1 MGNQD
6 GKLKRTA
13 DVRDRADCR
22 PEDGENVRKGGRKS
36 HGKHSELQGKKRGK
50 SESRSSVFSN
60 LRIRRNLSRSK
71 DGTTCGSNDDV
82 LGGQHLQ
89 TDEIGST
96 HSAATK
102 TPEISIS
109 ADEGGLSDTDAEHT
123 HINRSLE
130 AAASHEIQE
139 GQKTSSGSDTDI
151 YSFHSATEQDDLLF
165 DIQMAIKM
173 QFSQDGTQEGGS
185 DYLSKVLQGPLT
197 SSQTVFWDAGDQLPS
212 SKEGVVSSVQT
223 YEKEEIVSIKATQV
237 ERETS
242 ISEGGHQAS
251 EADTTCI
258 VTSGPD
264 GSSSQVYESEEL
276 TSLHVKCREDSDI
289 GVESSER
296 NVGNN
301 TGIKVEKGDLFLKTN
316 DTVYAEDLPGADTP
330 ESPTASRNS
339 PENAQPP
346 TAKREQTF
354 WNGSFRGHFFAN
366 DAAGFRKHR
375 GNGLQGNSSR
385 SADWTNELIKVQKK
399 SIRKRSIPD
408 IADESA
414 VPRKFSSVP
423 ASSFSLSNVQGQ
435 TLLEKLFSQQR
446 NAAVDAE
453 KLCSEIVSM
462 SLLLPFSDC
471 FREQCTKSTEQIP
484 SNVHQSQFPTW
495 AAVNQ
500 PTHSMNS
507 LEECFPQRI
516 QAIWSPSSDSLHE
529 KPEKTSVEFGF
540 QEKAMKHTQ
549 DKDMKE
555 DHINIIQQLEQTIQ
569 DLKAKLAEHE
579 RQYTQP
585 SDSAIKEPEDQSIIF
600 SEPFATNDCT
610 PNLSLKNHVQ
620 GKSVQTSPVAE
631 YVLQEV
637 PLFHTET
644 FQNSSGKQLLSQR
657 DDCSAYLLQKSN
669 SQQSVNEAPEC
680 LNPPSGKEITSGQV
694 NHLVSPSTALN
705 CAGYLEKHDSLPE
718 DKVSSFSHCLS
729 TDSPTIVPHT
739 SMDIV
744 CPLSSPFH
752 SNLCIENHLTER
764 PSHATITRA
773 LQSSC
778 CTNTTHQT
786 YPNEKQ
792 TLNSLTHI
800 VPPERSTLVSASE
813 EIPPAPPLPYTTII
827 HHSSQLQLT
836 QPCNSSVPLSTAL
849 PHASIPSPPPLPCCT
864 AIFPPSVPAHIDSM
878 TAFNSLPL
886 SVHSMTAAPPLPP
899 YILPSGA
906 STIAAPPP
914 PPLPVD
920 IAIPPPPPPPPP
932 LPPLSAVSSVPPPP
946 PPPPLPPLLAVS
958 SVPPPPPPP
967 PLPPLSAVTSVPP
980 PPPLPGTS
988 GFPPPPPPLPSLPGF
1003 PPVPLPPPLPSIS
1016 GIPPAP
1022 PFPYTTVIPPPP
1034 PPPPPPAPP
1043 LPGTIQIP
1051 PPPPPPPPPLPGT
1064 AAIQS
1069 LSPMPPP
1076 PPPPPPPPILP
1087 PPASSINPFAH
1098 QQAHLP
1104 PPLPTGLFSIGL
1116 SHGKENRKA
1125 AIEPTRPMK
1134 PLYWTRIEIH
1144 GKRDISS
1151 PLVWDV
1157 VSEPKVDVDE
1167 LESLFSKT
1175 AVKEKKKP
1183 ISDTITKTK
1192 SKQVVKLL
1200 SNKRSQAV
1208 GILMSS
1214 LHLDMK
1220 DIQHAVL
1227 KMDYSVVDL
1236 ETLQALYENR
1246 AVSEEQEK
1254 IEKYFK
1260 TSKNKDPSKPLDKPE
1275 QFLYELTTIP
1285 NFSERV
1291 FCILLQTTISE
1302 NIGAIERKLELL
1314 QKICKVLKEDPAVL
1328 CILGLI
1334 LAIGNYMNGGNRTR
1348 GQADGFALD
1357 ILPKLKDVKSN
1368 DNSRNLLSYIVSYYI
1383 RHFDHNAV
1391 KEENPF
1397 ILPEP
1402 QDLFQASQMKFEDF
1416 VKDLRKLKKDVLACE
1431 TEASKVYQKCLE
1443 DHLQPFKDN
1452 IEEFLSKAKI
1462 EHEKTERILT
1472 EVHSRFLETAAYFYV
1487 KPKIGE
1493 KEVSPGSFFT
1503 IWHEFSTDFKDCWKK
1518 ENRLILQEKLKQ
1530 AEDVYKKKKEKTSI
1544 IVKPKHESGI
1554 KAKLSLLT

>member
-1 MGNQD
+1 
-6 GKLKRTA
+6 
-13 DVRDRADCR
+13 
-22 PEDGENVRKGGRKS
+22 
-36 HGKHSELQGKKRGK
+36 
-50 SESRSSVFSN
+50 
-60 LRIRRNLSRSK
+60 
-71 DGTTCGSNDDV
+71 
-82 LGGQHLQ
+82 
-89 TDEIGST
+89 
-96 HSAATK
+96 
-102 TPEISIS
+102 
-109 ADEGGLSDTDAEHT
+109 
-123 HINRSLE
+123 
-130 AAASHEIQE
+130 
-139 GQKTSSGSDTDI
+139 
-151 YSFHSATEQDDLLF
+151 
-165 DIQMAIKM
+165 
-173 QFSQDGTQEGGS
+173 
-185 DYLSKVLQGPLT
+185 
-197 SSQTVFWDAGDQLPS
+197 
-212 SKEGVVSSVQT
+212 
-223 YEKEEIVSIKATQV
+223 
-237 ERETS
+237 
-242 ISEGGHQAS
+242 
-251 EADTTCI
+251 
-258 VTSGPD
+258 
-264 GSSSQVYESEEL
+264 
-276 TSLHVKCREDSDI
+276 
-289 GVESSER
+289 
-296 NVGNN
+296 
-301 TGIKVEKGDLFLKTN
+301 
-316 DTVYAEDLPGADTP
+316 
-330 ESPTASRNS
+330 
-339 PENAQPP
+339 
-346 TAKREQTF
+346 
-354 WNGSFRGHFFAN
+354 NGSFRGHFFAN

-669 SQQSVNEAPEC
+669 SQQSVNEAPE
-680 LNPPSGKEITSGQV
+680 L
-694 NHLVSPSTALN
+694 
-705 CAGYLEKHDSLPE
+705 
-718 DKVSSFSHCLS
+718 
-729 TDSPTIVPHT
+729 
-739 SMDIV
+739 
-744 CPLSSPFH
+744 
-752 SNLCIENHLTER
+752 
-764 PSHATITRA
+764 
-773 LQSSC
+773 
-778 CTNTTHQT
+778 
-786 YPNEKQ
+786 
-792 TLNSLTHI
+792 
-800 VPPERSTLVSASE
+800 
-813 EIPPAPPLPYTTII
+813 
-827 HHSSQLQLT
+827 
-836 QPCNSSVPLSTAL
+836 PLSTAL
-849 PHASIPSPPPLPCCT
+849 PHASIPSPPPLPC
-864 AIFPPSVPAHIDSM
+864 
-878 TAFNSLPL
+878 L
-886 SVHSMTAAPPLPP
+886 HSMTAAPPLPP

-1452 IEEFLSKAKI
+1452 IEEFLSKGKI
-1462 EHEKTERILT
+1462 
-1472 EVHSRFLETAAYFYV
+1472 FL
-1487 KPKIGE
+1487 
-1493 KEVSPGSFFT
+1493 
-1503 IWHEFSTDFKDCWKK
+1503 
-1518 ENRLILQEKLKQ
+1518 LK
-1530 AEDVYKKKKEKTSI
+1530 
-1544 IVKPKHESGI
+1544 G
-1554 KAKLSLLT
+1554 L